1 MANSAA
7 TGAAP
12 IWFIVGLLLLSLSAV
27 IIISALV
34 VMTV

>member
-1 MANSAA
+1 MADSTAA
-7 TGAAP
+7 GAAP
-12 IWFIVGLLLLSLSAV
+12 LWFVIGLLLLSLSAV